1 MNGETDKMTVVRL
14 SDNVTIIRGDA
25 YELVDSWPIDSALAS
40 DPPYGISL
48 PTNYAATRRAAEA
61 RDARRHAWKGREHGD
76 SMHGDDT
83 AFDPTPFLR
92 FKTLCLWGAQ
102 NYSDRLPARYSWLA
116 WDKRDARGAK
126 CHLGDAELAWC
137 SGVPFNSV
145 RMFHHLWIGYQR
157 DSEVGEGSLH
167 PTQKP
172 IALWSWALE
181 TCGITSGLV
190 IDPFMGSGSLGVA
203 CIRAGLK
210 YCGAEIDPTHFAT
223 ARARLEKELQQTLMP
238 LSYEICD
245 RGLDRT
251 QGVML

>member
-25 YELVDSWPIDSALAS
+25 YELVDSWPQDAALVS
-40 DPPYGISL
+40 DPPYGIGWNTAYNFGLVNSSA
-48 PTNYAATRRAAEA
+48 P
-61 RDARRHAWKGREHGD
+61 HAKNLVRKAHKPIEGD
-76 SMHGDDT
+76 GE

-92 FKTLCLWGAQ
+92 FKTVCLWGC
-102 NYSDRLPARYSWLA
+102 NYFMGQLPDGGLLV
-116 WDKRDARGAK
+116 WDKRTESGKAFMSE
-126 CHLGDAELAWC
+126 AEAAWINRK
-137 SGVPFNSV
+137 GRV
-145 RMFHHLWIGYQR
+145 RMFSHCWQGFSR
-157 DSEVGEGSLH
+157 ASENSQHFH

-172 IALWSWALE
+172 VAVLAWCLK

-210 YCGAEIDPTHFAT
+210 YLGVEIDPTHFET

-251 QGVML
+251 QVVML